1 MKEQI
6 DLLLGEAAEGVVLEV
21 DLAYDLLGEVV
32 GFELSRMLQRM
43 IVKMVLRQ
51 YLQVKVAKMLLHN
64 IEGEVGEVVEVAEVE
79 VVHNFQEEMVEVEIA
94 QNFQE
99 KMVAVEPSHFLQL
112 MAMEVRLPEV
122 VEETLYVP
130 WEKRL
135 QVWLFHV
142 L

>member
-6 DLLLGEAAEGVVLEV
+6 DLLLGEAVEGVVLEV

-64 IEGEVGEVVEVAEVE
+64 IEGEVVEVAEVE